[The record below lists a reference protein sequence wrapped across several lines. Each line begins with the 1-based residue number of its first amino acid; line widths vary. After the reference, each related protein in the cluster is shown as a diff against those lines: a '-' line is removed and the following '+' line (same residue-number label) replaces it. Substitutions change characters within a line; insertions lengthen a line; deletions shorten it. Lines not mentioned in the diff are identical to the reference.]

1 LLNLQNILNKDRDNY
16 NNIIK
21 QIQDQKQTV
30 DKLKNNL
37 LDLKKSLGV
46 LPMEISTL
54 KNQINTYDTSI
65 NRTSYLC

>member
-1 LLNLQNILNKDRDNY
+1 MLNLQNILNKDRDNY